1 MKMAIEEENVNK
13 TKLTEIKQWKKLKT
27 LADPKDETEGFYIPS
42 MISASSEVGY
52 VMKFQILKI
61 H

>member
-1 MKMAIEEENVNK
+1 MKMAIEEENFNK

-42 MISASSEVGY
+42 MISASSEVG
-52 VMKFQILKI
+52 
-61 H
+61 